1 MTVAETPCT
10 TASARLRVRL
20 FRRARGRERARLI
33 RRAGFGIETTF

>member
-20 FRRARGRERARLI
+20 FGGRGAASARLI